1 MNAIGSQR
9 RKAGLIS
16 VSRENR
22 CVSEINKL
30 RWGMACSEYK
40 DD

>member
-1 MNAIGSQR
+1 MVSECYW
-9 RKAGLIS
+9 KPEEESGLIS

-30 RWGMACSEYK
+30 EVGNGL
-40 DD
+40 

>member
-1 MNAIGSQR
+1 MSECY
-9 RKAGLIS
+9 RKPEEESRLVS

-30 RWGMACSEYK
+30 EVGNGL
-40 DD
+40 